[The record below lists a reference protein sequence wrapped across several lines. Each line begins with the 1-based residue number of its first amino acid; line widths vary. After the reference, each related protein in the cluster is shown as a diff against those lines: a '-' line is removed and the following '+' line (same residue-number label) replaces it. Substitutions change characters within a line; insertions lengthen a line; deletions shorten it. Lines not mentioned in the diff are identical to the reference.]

1 MPLARRAT
9 WDLPGLPPVHFY
21 HFIGGG
27 HFASLHASRANC
39 ADHQKA
45 PKKMEPTLLGSLER
59 STPTSKSTSC
69 IGHTRL
75 VLCANIVRTD
85 HVVYAAACTSQICS
99 SKEKAGDVCHK
110 TRCKATWSSER
121 TLVVLCH
128 QKASIRASFL
138 SWSWKHLPGK
148 MHDAEQRHRII
159 QKTMVKNRGGRE
171 VVLLLLVGRA
181 FLAIGWARRAKVQ
194 ANMSASQW

>member
-1 MPLARRAT
+1 MKSYVASSGPSAGPF
-9 WDLPGLPPVHFY
+9 LPFHWRGSFCFLTCIQGQLCRSSESP
-21 HFIGGG
+21 
-27 HFASLHASRANC
+27 
-39 ADHQKA
+39 Q
-45 PKKMEPTLLGSLER
+45 KMEPTLLGSLER

-99 SKEKAGDVCHK
+99 SKEKAGDGCHK

-181 FLAIGWARRAKVQ
+181 FLAIGWAHRAKVQ